1 MSGSEL
7 FGPCFV
13 VKWLRW
19 CVWVVWV
26 PQNLMVC
33 QHCRKQKTDILSI
46 PPFSTSRV
54 ILLLVTS
61 GYIPLC
67 AHYGWFY
74 TPYPTQIWCL
84 NVILGGSSHG
94 RVMFTSTKLVAPV
107 AQVMS
112 LHLLKTLSIES
123 VFIIHIILYT
133 YICQIHILYLYIYI
147 YIPRS
152 LYQHLEAFP
161 FHLYKAEETTFSL
174 LRAVKSAKVPLS
186 FSQLRN
192 VALLGRLDDFP
203 QGEAPGAYDSVSWV
217 GLGRSLSNKNGGL

>member
-1 MSGSEL
+1 MSGSEF

-13 VKWLRW
+13 VEWLRW

-33 QHCRKQKTDILSI
+33 QHCLNENRYFNSI
-46 PPFSTSRV
+46 PTFSTSRV

-84 NVILGGSSHG
+84 NVSFGGSSHG
-94 RVMFTSTKLVAPV
+94 RMMFTSTKLVAPV

-112 LHLLKTLSIES
+112 LHLLQTLSIET
-123 VFIIHIILYT
+123 VYIYILYTCTWYIHIILYIHT
-133 YICQIHILYLYIYI
+133 YVRFIYYTYIYI
-147 YIPRS
+147 YLDPYINIRRHPLFTFTKMPRKP
-152 LYQHLEAFP
+152 LLVCCVQWRVRRCHCRFP
-161 FHLYKAEETTFSL
+161 NSATWLCLDGWMISHKVRPPGPTT
-174 LRAVKSAKVPLS
+174 R
-186 FSQLRN
+186 
-192 VALLGRLDDFP
+192 
-203 QGEAPGAYDSVSWV
+203 
-217 GLGRSLSNKNGGL
+217 